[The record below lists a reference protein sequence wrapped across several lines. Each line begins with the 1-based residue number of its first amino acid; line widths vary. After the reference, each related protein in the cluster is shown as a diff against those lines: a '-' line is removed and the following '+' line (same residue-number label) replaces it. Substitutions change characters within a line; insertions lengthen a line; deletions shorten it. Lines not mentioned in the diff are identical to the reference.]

1 MVRDGLLIFNSVHKV
16 MKAEKLLKGAGLN
29 ARVMPVPRQL
39 SSDCGLSLALPFD
52 ECERAMSVLSL
63 GGVSPEE
70 LWRLSEGGEY
80 ERKTP

>member
-39 SSDCGLSLALPFD
+39 SSDCGLALALPFED
-52 ECERAMSVLSL
+52 VASASARLS
-63 GGVSPEE
+63 GQGVEPEE
-70 LWRLSEGGEY
+70 IWRLAANGDY
-80 ERKTP
+80 ERVRL